1 MGFRPI
7 DEIVKR
13 EKVLELQREIIEGL
27 GKEYFF
33 VLTMAYTVS
42 SANQLVYLGSV
53 WADPLELQNLC
64 TSALGNTIVSRGT
77 FKTKED
83 CIKDLEKTD
92 YEQICKIALAI
103 TTALK
108 DYKPEKVK
116 EV

>member
-1 MGFRPI
+1 MEKKN
-7 DEIVKR
+7 DEFNEIYKGITRIVKT
-13 EKVLELQREIIEGL
+13 
-27 GKEYFF
+27 KENNGDAWFA
-33 VLTMAYTVS
+33 VI
-42 SANQLVYLGSV
+42 
-53 WADPLELQNLC
+53 
-64 TSALGNTIVSRGT
+64 GNTIVSRGT

-108 DYKPEKVK
+108 DYKPKKVE